1 MDLWENL
8 YMDFCSYILVCVL
21 KVQID
26 EKVER
31 KFRELAMRRFGYGK
45 GSLSEAAEEAFL
57 MWISSVE
64 GALEFSGDPVGAIDG
79 LLGEVEA
86 DAVRL
91 QHEAKKLWSLKVV
104 KDVSDRY

>member
-1 MDLWENL
+1 
-8 YMDFCSYILVCVL
+8 MDFYSFILVYVL

-26 EKVER
+26 EKIER

-57 MWISSVE
+57 MWISNVE
-64 GALEFSGDPVGAIDG
+64 GALEFSGDPVEAVDG
-79 LLGEVEA
+79 LLADVEA

-104 KDVSDRY
+104 EDVSDRY